1 MDEVSLTDLRAFV
14 AVARHR
20 SFRGA
25 ADTLGVSRSSLSH
38 ALRALERRLG
48 VRLLHRTTRSV
59 ALTEAGARLL
69 ERLSPAL
76 GELDDML
83 DAVRSDAG
91 ALSGPLRI
99 NANEG
104 GARWLIRHVVPDFV
118 RAHPAV
124 RLDLVTEGRLVDIVA
139 EGFDAGVRL
148 VEAVPQD
155 MIAVPFG
162 GRQRFIA
169 VASPAYVEAHGRP
182 ATPEDLNRHR
192 CIRQRLPSGKLY
204 RWEFER
210 GDAAIAIEVDG
221 ALGLDHSGL
230 MVEAALEG
238 VGIAFVPETF
248 ARAALADGRLE
259 ILLGDWSPPF
269 PGLCLYYAG
278 RRHVPAPLKA
288 FIAAV
293 RAAQRGIEETE
304 V

>member
-1 MDEVSLTDLRAFV
+1 MDDVSLTDLRAFA

-59 ALTEAGARLL
+59 GLTDAGARLL
-69 ERLSPAL
+69 ERLSPTL
-76 GELDDML
+76 GALDDIL
-83 DAVRSDAG
+83 AEIRSDSG
-91 ALSGPLRI
+91 DLSGALRI
-99 NANEG
+99 NTNEG
-104 GARWLIRHVVPDFV
+104 GARWLVRHVVPAFLGK
-118 RAHPAV
+118 HPGV
-124 RLDLVTEGRLVDIVA
+124 RLDLVVEGRLVDIVA

-148 VEAVPQD
+148 AEAVPQD

-162 GRQRFIA
+162 GPQRFVA
-169 VASPAYVEAHGRP
+169 VASPTYLAAFGRP
-182 ATPEDLNRHR
+182 ATPDDLKHHR

-210 GDAAIAIEVDG
+210 GQTATAVEVDG
-221 ALGLDHSGL
+221 GLGLDHSGL

-248 ARAALADGRLE
+248 ARAALAKGRLE
-259 ILLGDWSPPF
+259 ALLGEWSPPF

-278 RRHVPAPLKA
+278 RRHVPAALAA

-293 RAAQRGIEETE
+293 RAAQREIERSEA
-304 V
+304 

>member
-1 MDEVSLTDLRAFV
+1 MDDVSLADLRAF
-14 AVARHR
+14 AEVARHR

-59 ALTEAGARLL
+59 GLTDAGAGLL

-83 DAVRSDAG
+83 DAVRAG
-91 ALSGPLRI
+91 AGELVGALRV
-99 NANEG
+99 NTNEG

-118 RAHPAV
+118 REHPAV

-148 VEAVPQD
+148 AEAVPQD

-162 GRQRFIA
+162 GEQRFIA
-169 VASPAYVEAHGRP
+169 VASPAYVAAFGRP
-182 ATPEDLNRHR
+182 GSPEDLKRHR
-192 CIRQRLPSGKLY
+192 CIRQRLPSGKFY

-210 GDAAIAIEVDG
+210 GPAATEVEVDG
-221 ALGLDHSGL
+221 ALGLDHNGL
-230 MVEAALEG
+230 MVEAAQEG
-238 VGIAFVPETF
+238 LGIAFVPESY
-248 ARAALADGRLE
+248 ARTALAEGRLE

-293 RAAQRGIEETE
+293 RAAQRRLEEAE
-304 V
+304 A